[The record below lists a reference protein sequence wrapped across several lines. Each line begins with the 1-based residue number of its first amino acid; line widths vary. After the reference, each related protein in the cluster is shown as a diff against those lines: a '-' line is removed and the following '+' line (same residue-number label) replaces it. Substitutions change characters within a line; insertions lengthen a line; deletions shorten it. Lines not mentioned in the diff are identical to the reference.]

1 MKHSSQF
8 LGEIMSNPNIVEK
21 LYEERNNLWE
31 QMKEL
36 NDREISENRSL
47 DSAEKEQW
55 DKMNDRM
62 SEIDSRVSELAS
74 LEESNKKA
82 EEARAMF
89 ETKPVIEEKADEE
102 ISDAKILRAFATG
115 EVRSHNFEKRDLD
128 KANDGGLVP
137 QGFFDQIIA
146 KLDENAV
153 VRNVATVVPTAG
165 GEDIKFPQVT
175 ALSSAS
181 LVAEGGA
188 IGESDPTSASVTLG
202 AFKYAYLVQVSS
214 ELLADEG
221 VDIEA
226 FLANDAGRALG
237 NGAGADFATAN
248 GSSKPNGIMNASSAG
263 VTCASATAIT
273 SDEVIDLMHS
283 VTAPY
288 RVNSQFIM
296 KDSTLKEIRQ
306 LKDSNNNYLFQQG
319 LQFGMPDTLLGVP
332 VLTDPNI
339 EAIATGK
346 KVVSYGDHSKYYIR
360 EVNGIQVDRS
370 VDYAFANDLVT
381 FRFIYRADG
390 DLLDTNAIKHM
401 KMA

>member
-1 MKHSSQF
+1 
-8 LGEIMSNPNIVEK
+8 
-21 LYEERNNLWE
+21 
-31 QMKEL
+31 
-36 NDREISENRSL
+36 
-47 DSAEKEQW
+47 
-55 DKMNDRM
+55 
-62 SEIDSRVSELAS
+62 
-74 LEESNKKA
+74 
-82 EEARAMF
+82 MF
-89 ETKPVIEEKADEE
+89 ESKPVIEETPEV
-102 ISDAKILRAFATG
+102 AKTDGQILRAFANG
-115 EVRSHNFEKRDLD
+115 EVRSHNFEKRDLT
-128 KANDGGLVP
+128 KSGDGGLVP
-137 QGFFDQIIA
+137 QSFFDQIIA

-153 VRNVATVVPTAG
+153 VRSVATVVSTGG
-165 GEDIKFPQVT
+165 GEDIKMPQVT

-188 IGESDPTSASVTLG
+188 ISESDPTSASVTLG

-283 VTAPY
+283 VTSPY

-306 LKDSNNNYLFQQG
+306 LKDSQNNYLFQQG
-319 LQFGMPDTLLGVP
+319 LQFGMPDTLLGKP

-339 EAIATGK
+339 DAIATAK
-346 KVVSYGDHSKYYIR
+346 KVISYGDHSKYYVR

-370 VDYAFANDLVT
+370 VDFAFANDLVT

-401 KMA
+401 VMA

>member
-1 MKHSSQF
+1 MQ
-8 LGEIMSNPNIVEK
+8 NPIVEK

-62 SEIDSRVSELAS
+62 SEIDSRVNELAS

-89 ETKPVIEEKADEE
+89 DSKPVIEEKKLEV
-102 ISDAKILRAFATG
+102 AKTDGDILRAFATG
-115 EVRSHNFEKRDLD
+115 EVRSHNFEKRDLT
-128 KANDGGLVP
+128 KSGDGGLVP

-153 VRNVATVVPTAG
+153 VRSVATVVGTAS
-165 GEDIKFPQVT
+165 GEDIKMPQVT

-181 LVAEGGA
+181 LIAEGGA
-188 IGESDPTSASVTLG
+188 ISESDPTSASVTLG

-248 GSSKPNGIMNASSAG
+248 GSSKPNGVVNASGTG

-273 SDEVIDLMHS
+273 SDEVIDMYHS
-283 VTAPY
+283 VTSPY
-288 RVNSQFIM
+288 RVNAQWIM
-296 KDSTLKEIRQ
+296 NDSTLKKIRQ
-306 LKDSNNNYLFQQG
+306 LKDSQNNYLFHQG
-319 LQFGMPDTLLGVP
+319 LQFGMPDTLLGEP
-332 VLTDPNI
+332 VLTDPNYD
-339 EAIATGK
+339 AIATAK
-346 KVVSYGDHSKYYIR
+346 KVMTFGDHSKYYIR

-370 VDYAFANDLVT
+370 IDYAFANDLVT

-390 DLLDTNAIKHM
+390 DLLDTNAVKRM
-401 KMA
+401 VMG